1 MRTALEEARKGL
13 GRTSPNPAVGA
24 ILVANDRI
32 LSRGH
37 HRRAGEAHAEIICL
51 AAWGQTVPRNATL
64 YVTLEPCST
73 IGRTGPCTEAIMAA
87 NVRRLVVGALDPNPK
102 HNGRGLAI
110 LRRRGIE
117 VKEGVLGEECAA
129 LNEGF
134 NKWITTGRPLVV
146 AKCGMTLD
154 GRLTLPRR
162 EGRWITSAAAR
173 RDAQKLRQSVDAIM
187 VGAGTVRIDDPRLT
201 LRPQR
206 GRTQPWRVVLTKS
219 GRVPGKSHILNDRFR
234 QRTLIY
240 QKKSLTAVLQD
251 LGKRGVLSVLIEGGG
266 EILGQ
271 ALDARVI
278 DKFHI
283 YVAPVVSGGPV
294 VAFAGKGAGKTAYA
308 VRLAQVQF
316 GKVGPDIVVT
326 GYAAGQSTE

>member
-1 MRTALEEARKGL
+1 MRAALQEARKAL

-24 ILVANDRI
+24 LLVANDQI

-37 HRRAGEAHAEIICL
+37 HQRAGEAHAEIACL
-51 AAWGQTVPRNATL
+51 SAWGQKVPRSATL

-73 IGRTGPCTEAIMAA
+73 LGRTGPCTDAIMAA
-87 NVRRLVVGALDPNPK
+87 NVRRVVVGALDPNPA
-102 HNGRGLAI
+102 HNGRGLAV

-117 VKEGVLGEECAA
+117 VKEGVLGEECAS

-134 NKWITTGRPLVV
+134 NKWITTGRPLVI

-154 GRLTLPRR
+154 GRLTLPRS
-162 EGRWITSAAAR
+162 EGRWITSAAGR

-187 VGAGTVRIDDPRLT
+187 VGAETVRVDNPRLT

-206 GRTQPWRVVLTKS
+206 GRVQPWRVILTKS
-219 GRVPGKSHILNDRFR
+219 GRVPDKSRVLNDRFK

-240 QKKSLTAVLQD
+240 RKTSLTSVLAD
-251 LGKRGVLSVLIEGGG
+251 LGKKGVLSVLIEGGG
-266 EILGQ
+266 KLLGQ
-271 ALDARVI
+271 ALDARLI
-278 DKFHI
+278 DKFDV
-283 YVAPVVSGGPV
+283 YVAPVFSGGPV
-294 VAFAGKGAGKTAYA
+294 VAFAGRGAGATADA

-316 GKVGPDIVVT
+316 EKIGPDIVVT
-326 GYAAGQSTE
+326 GYAAGQPTE

>member
-1 MRTALEEARKGL
+1 MRAALQEARKGL
-13 GRTSPNPAVGA
+13 GRTRPNPAVGA
-24 ILVANDRI
+24 LLVANDQI
-32 LSRGH
+32 LSRAH
-37 HRRAGEAHAEIICL
+37 HRRAGDAHAEILCL
-51 AAWGQTVPRNATL
+51 AAWGRTVPRNATL

-73 IGRTGPCTEAIMAA
+73 VGRTGPCTEAIMSA
-87 NVRRLVVGALDPNPK
+87 NVRRVVVGALDLNPA

-110 LRRRGIE
+110 LRRRGVE
-117 VKEGVLGEECAA
+117 VKEGVLGEECAS

-134 NKWITTGRPLVV
+134 NKWITTGRPLVI

-173 RDAQKLRQSVDAIM
+173 RDAQNLRQSVDAIM
-187 VGAGTVRIDDPRLT
+187 VGAGTVRVDDPRLT

-206 GRTQPWRVVLTKS
+206 GRSQPWRVVLTKS
-219 GRVPGKSHILNDRFR
+219 GRVPGKSRILSDRFR

-240 QKKSLTAVLQD
+240 QKKSLTAVLED
-251 LGKRGVLSVLIEGGG
+251 LGKKGVLSVLIEGGG
-266 EILGQ
+266 ELLGQ

-294 VAFAGKGAGKTAYA
+294 VAFAGKGAGKTADA
-308 VRLAQVQF
+308 VRLARIQF
-316 GKVGPDIVVT
+316 GKIGPDVVVT
-326 GYAAGQSTE
+326 GYAGGQPTE